1 MRLRFIKYYLIILF
15 LFVGF
20 LSAEEENPALVKVV
34 RLDDE
39 MINPITAEYI
49 INGIDKAIEE
59 KAECFVIEMDTPGG
73 LLTSTRQI
81 VKKMLNSE
89 IPIIVYIAPSG
100 SRAGSAGVFITLASN
115 VAAMAPSTNIGAA
128 HPVSIGSPYQPDEEE
143 RDKYK
148 SVKEIFKGKEED
160 KKGTEKTDK
169 KSDEVKTESKEEKV
183 KPEETKKE
191 EQKPSLNDVMSE
203 KIMNDTVAWIK
214 SIAQY
219 RGRYVEWAEMAVR
232 KSVSITEEEALKNN
246 VIEYIANNL
255 PDLLGKINGKE
266 VTLLNRKHTLKT
278 KNAIIQI
285 EEFTH
290 RQKILSIFANPTI
303 AYALLILGFYGLLW
317 EVTHPSLGV
326 PGILGAVF
334 VIIALYS
341 LQMMP
346 INYAGLSLIILAIIL
361 FVAEIKVVSHGLL
374 ALGGI
379 VSMTIG
385 SLMLLPSP
393 KPFIGIT
400 VQAIAIVVITT
411 ALIVGFLIYLVM
423 KTHSKK
429 VATGQEGLIGEIAY
443 TETSLNP
450 EGKVFVHGEWWDA
463 ICNESIEK
471 GEKVKVVAVDG
482 LKLKVEK
489 LK

>member
-1 MRLRFIKYYLIILF
+1 MILRFIKYYLIILF

-20 LSAEEENPALVKVV
+20 LQAEGENPALVKVV

-81 VKKMLNSE
+81 VKKILNSE

-128 HPVSIGSPYQPDEEE
+128 HPVSIGNPYQPDEEKKDE
-143 RDKYK
+143 YK
-148 SVKEIFKGKEED
+148 SVKEIFKGKEEE
-160 KKGTEKTDK
+160 KKATEKTDK
-169 KSDEVKTESKEEKV
+169 KSDEVKKEENA

-219 RGRYVEWAEMAVR
+219 RGRNVEWAEMAVR

-255 PDLLGKINGKE
+255 PELLGKIDGKE
-266 VTLLNRKHTLKT
+266 ITLLNRKHTLKT

-290 RQKILSIFANPTI
+290 RQRILSIFANPTI

-411 ALIVGFLIYLVM
+411 AIIVGFLIYLVM
-423 KTHSKK
+423 KTHSMK
-429 VATGQEGLIGEIAY
+429 VTTGQEGLIGEIAY
-443 TETSLNP
+443 TETPLNL

-471 GEKVKVVAVDG
+471 GVKVKVVAVDG

-489 LK
+489 IK

>member
-1 MRLRFIKYYLIILF
+1 MKLRFVKYYLIFLF

-20 LSAEEENPALVKVV
+20 LSAEEENSALVKVV

-128 HPVSIGSPYQPDEEE
+128 HPVSIGSPYQPGEEE
-143 RDKYK
+143 KDEYK
-148 SVKEIFKGKEED
+148 SVKEIFKGKEE
-160 KKGTEKTDK
+160 EK
-169 KSDEVKTESKEEKV
+169 KSKEVKKESKEEKV
-183 KPEETKKE
+183 KPDETKKE

-219 RGRYVEWAEMAVR
+219 RGRNVEWAEMSVR

-285 EEFTH
+285 EELTH

-411 ALIVGFLIYLVM
+411 ALIIGFLIYLVM
-423 KTHSKK
+423 KTHSMK
-429 VATGQEGLIGEIAY
+429 VTTGQEGLIGEIAY
-443 TETSLNP
+443 TETPLNP

-482 LKLKVEK
+482 LKLKVER

>member
-1 MRLRFIKYYLIILF
+1 MRKRLFTYCLIFLVLLVHNLF
-15 LFVGF
+15 AGDEKP
-20 LSAEEENPALVKVV
+20 SLVRVV

-49 INGIDKAIEE
+49 IKGIDKAVAE
-59 KAECFVIEMDTPGG
+59 KAECFVIELDTPGG

-81 VKKMLNSE
+81 VKKILNSDV
-89 IPIIVYIAPSG
+89 PVIVYISPSG

-128 HPVSIGSPYQPDEEE
+128 HPVSIGTPYQPDEEE
-143 RDKYK
+143 KNEYK
-148 SVKEIFKGKEED
+148 TLKEAFKGKSAEKEKLEEP
-160 KKGTEKTDK
+160 EK
-169 KSDEVKTESKEEKV
+169 KTEEAKKESKGE
-183 KPEETKKE
+183 KPEEE
-191 EQKPSLNDVMSE
+191 KPSVNDVMSE
-203 KIMNDTVAWIK
+203 KIINDTVAWIK

-219 RGRYVEWAEMAVR
+219 RGRNVEWAEKAVR
-232 KSVSITEEEALKNN
+232 KSVSITEEEALKTN
-246 VIEYIANNL
+246 VVEYIANSL
-255 PDLLGKINGKE
+255 PDLLSKIDGKE
-266 VTLLNRKHTLKT
+266 VTLLNRKHTFKT
-278 KNAIIQI
+278 KNTIIQRD
-285 EEFTH
+285 EFTV
-290 RQKILSIFANPTI
+290 REKVLSIFANPTI

-317 EVTHPSLGV
+317 EITHPGIGV
-326 PGILGAVF
+326 PGILGTLF

-361 FVAEIKVVSHGLL
+361 FIAEIKVTSHGLL

-411 ALIVGFLIYLVM
+411 ALIVGFLVYLVM

-429 VATGQEGLIGEIAY
+429 VATGQEGLIGEVGYA
-443 TETSLNP
+443 ETLLNP

-463 ICNESIEK
+463 ISIEQVEK
-471 GEKVKVVAVDG
+471 GDRIKVVAVEG

>member
-1 MRLRFIKYYLIILF
+1 MISRFIKYYLIILF

-20 LSAEEENPALVKVV
+20 LSAEEESPALVKVV

-128 HPVSIGSPYQPDEEE
+128 HPVSIGSPYQPDEEKKDE
-143 RDKYK
+143 YK
-148 SVKEIFKGKEED
+148 SVKEIFKGKEEE
-160 KKGTEKTDK
+160 KKAIEKTDK
-169 KSDEVKTESKEEKV
+169 KSDEVKKEENA

-219 RGRYVEWAEMAVR
+219 RGRNVEWAETAVR

-246 VIEYIANNL
+246 VVEYIANNL
-255 PDLLGKINGKE
+255 PELLGKIDGKE
-266 VTLLNRKHTLKT
+266 ITLLNRKHILKT

-290 RQKILSIFANPTI
+290 RQRILSIFANPTI

-423 KTHSKK
+423 KTHSMK
-429 VATGQEGLIGEIAY
+429 VTTGQEGLIGEIAY

-463 ICNESIEK
+463 ICNEFIEK
-471 GEKVKVVAVDG
+471 GEKVKVVAVEG

-489 LK
+489 IK